1 MRSVQEIGV
10 YDFLTSSDM
19 GSQYSVPLW
28 RCYERTHL
36 AFTRGY
42 IKRRLDFLIGN
53 YRDVAQLVAR
63 TAGGGE
69 AAGSSPVI
77 PTKFVTM

>member
-1 MRSVQEIGV
+1 MFGMGTGV
-10 YDFLTSSDM
+10 SLSLWAPRWLRLMKQTRWFFSSRRAKNVIFARAALFLSLR
-19 GSQYSVPLW
+19 YV
-28 RCYERTHL
+28 
-36 AFTRGY
+36 
-42 IKRRLDFLIGN
+42 

-77 PTKFVTM
+77 PTIQTEII

>member
-1 MRSVQEIGV
+1 MICLCGDNLRKPT
-10 YDFLTSSDM
+10 L
-19 GSQYSVPLW
+19 
-28 RCYERTHL
+28 H
-36 AFTRGY
+36 TRGEY
-42 IKRRLDFLIGN
+42 QAFDISGIYR

-77 PTKFVTM
+77 PTIQTEII

>member
-1 MRSVQEIGV
+1 MLRRI
-10 YDFLTSSDM
+10 
-19 GSQYSVPLW
+19 PW
-28 RCYERTHL
+28 
-36 AFTRGY
+36 AFM
-42 IKRRLDFLIGN
+42 

-77 PTKFVTM
+77 PTSMRMYEYA

>member
-1 MRSVQEIGV
+1 MQ
-10 YDFLTSSDM
+10 F
-19 GSQYSVPLW
+19 
-28 RCYERTHL
+28 
-36 AFTRGY
+36 RGTTLRASTLHICGEY
-42 IKRRLDFLIGN
+42 QVLRHMPWVFM

-77 PTKFVTM
+77 PTMWYYGNRKG